1 VHVPPKQ
8 KKQWEKRCKELVD
21 AVRALADPK
30 FELPP
35 KQEDRP
41 LLICELFYDNVNAT
55 PEDKRVEKALRA
67 NKALGKR
74 KRALSPPPSQP
85 SAGGWP

>member
-1 VHVPPKQ
+1 MRV
-8 KKQWEKRCKELVD
+8 
-21 AVRALADPK
+21 LADPD

-74 KRALSPPPSQP
+74 KRA
-85 SAGGWP
+85 